1 MQIFE
6 AISENLYSLIK
17 KMKDY
22 NNRGT
27 IKCIEIQK
35 IKLEAIHLHRETG
48 EKRSPLIKTTIY
60 PTNKTE
66 LKPQEMTVLS
76 FEYSKN
82 WWKKQNGHFDEE
94 LYNVILFEKYPQ
106 TLLNKY

>member
-6 AISENLYSLIK
+6 AISENLYSFIK
-17 KMKDY
+17 KVKEY

-66 LKPQEMTVLS
+66 LKPKEMTVLS